1 MPFADFIDTAVSA
14 YVPLA
19 CDLSAIDDPEEH
31 GRRTKALL
39 AEGEEMRRI
48 EGGLAFRFPASAAFA
63 RRVLEFVE
71 LERRCCPFLTFE
83 IIFEPEGR
91 ALWLA
96 LGGDARVEAF
106 VRSEFGGG
114 A

>member
-1 MPFADFIDTAVSA
+1 MPIADFIDTAVSA
-14 YVPLA
+14 GVPLA
-19 CDLSAIDDPEEH
+19 CDLSATDDPEAH

-39 AEGEEMRRI
+39 AEREEMRSI
-48 EGGLAFRFPASAAFA
+48 EGGLAFRFPATTAVAQ
-63 RRVLEFVE
+63 RVLEFVE
-71 LERRCCPFLTFE
+71 IERRCCPFLTFE

-96 LGGDARVEAF
+96 LGGDERVEAF